1 MTAMTCEDLAGLL
14 LPALRGKLAASDAEA
29 IGAHVAVCTSCAH
42 DLPEMV
48 QIWSLLD
55 TWEEM
60 PPPQRV
66 RERLRSHRETPR

>member
-1 MTAMTCEDLAGLL
+1 MTCEDLAGLL
-14 LPALRGKLAASDAEA
+14 LPALRGKLPASDAEA

-42 DLPEMV
+42 DLPEMQ
-48 QIWSLLD
+48 QIWAMLD

-66 RERLRSHRETPR
+66 RDRLRSHRETLR